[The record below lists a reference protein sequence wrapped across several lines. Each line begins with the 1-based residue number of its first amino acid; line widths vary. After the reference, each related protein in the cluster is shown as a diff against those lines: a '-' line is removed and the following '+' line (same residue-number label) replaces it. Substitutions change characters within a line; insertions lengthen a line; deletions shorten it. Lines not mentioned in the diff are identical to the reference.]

1 MACARERPA
10 LRDGGGDDAAEGGAE
25 DDGAEGGAGDDG
37 EADGER
43 VALAALAARQ
53 RSRRGSR

>member
-10 LRDGGGDDAAEGGAE
+10 LRDGGEDDAAER
-25 DDGAEGGAGDDG
+25 GAGDDG
-37 EADGER
+37 EADGEQ
-43 VALAALAARQ
+43 AAPAALAARQ

>member
-43 VALAALAARQ
+43 VALAALAAR
-53 RSRRGSR
+53 